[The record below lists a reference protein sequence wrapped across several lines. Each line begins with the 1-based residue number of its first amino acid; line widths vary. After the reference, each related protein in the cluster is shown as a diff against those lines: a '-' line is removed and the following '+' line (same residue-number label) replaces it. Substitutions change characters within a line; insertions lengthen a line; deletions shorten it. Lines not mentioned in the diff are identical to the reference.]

1 MQRKAR
7 NKEESERIQPL
18 NNMFVGIYFGSVKTD
33 RYWNAK
39 FMLEKSPKEK
49 TDLVLEV
56 LNLR

>member
-18 NNMFVGIYFGSVKTD
+18 NNMFVGIYSVSVKTD